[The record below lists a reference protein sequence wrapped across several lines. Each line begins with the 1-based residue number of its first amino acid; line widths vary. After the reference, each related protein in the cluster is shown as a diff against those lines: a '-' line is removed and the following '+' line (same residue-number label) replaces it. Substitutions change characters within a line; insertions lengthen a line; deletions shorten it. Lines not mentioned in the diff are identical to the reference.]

1 MISAFTAYVV
11 VSILLALGLGL
22 SAATNFARIERLVE
36 GMMQAGVP
44 VSWLSLL
51 AWIKTS
57 AAIGLVVGIFVPVI
71 GLAAALGVIVFFI
84 GALVVHIRARA
95 YSLWLVGT
103 FLTLG
108 ISTLWL
114 GLATYPS
121 PSEVLLR

>member
-57 AAIGLVVGIFVPVI
+57 AAIGLLVGIFVPVI